1 MQGKNNIKEP
11 KTEQAK
17 RFTTVI
23 DYLLKTTKAKYIQN
37 ITKNI
42 NEAINPENISD
53 NKIEFSGLTP
63 SHISRY
69 KSGEAPIPYYVI
81 EALYKTYY
89 INPDYLLCKSEYMVD
104 RFAEFI
110 DIMKSKTINEEK
122 EKEKIK
128 DKTNDTKR
136 SVPLVAPIFVCE
148 TDYWGEKLIYPVIR
162 IDQRFYK
169 YLTKV
174 SPEKFISSVSN
185 SNEIINSLILNSDER
200 KELIDD
206 IQSQKEELKMYA
218 LIPDKVFID
227 LLSDKN
233 DNYVNSIYLNLRDD
247 INKLSEI
254 VNNISKSSSE
264 KEFNDQKEKIKSLI
278 IEMNIMIKNL
288 Q

>member
-278 IEMNIMIKNL
+278 KEMNIMIKNL